1 MPAAVAFEAME
12 PPRPL
17 STTGDDESFMRLALD
32 AAAEAAERGE
42 VPVGAVIVSAASG
55 YDLIDGV
62 PVISVASNR
71 REKSND
77 PTAHAEIIALREASL
92 KLGTWRLSDAT
103 MYVTLEPCPMCA
115 GALVAARLKRVVFG
129 APDPKAGS
137 CGSLYNLCVDPRLN
151 HELEVSHGVLGEQC
165 ASLLSGF
172 FALRR

>member
-1 MPAAVAFEAME
+1 MDA
-12 PPRPL
+12 PRPHPDFF
-17 STTGDDESFMRLALD
+17 DDESLMRLAID
-32 AAAEAAERGE
+32 AAASAAERGE
-42 VPVGAVIVSAASG
+42 VPVGAVIVSVGGASEG
-55 YDLIDGV
+55 PDGKHDGASV
-62 PVISVASNR
+62 VSVASNR
-71 REKSND
+71 REESND

-92 KLGTWRLSDAT
+92 KLGTWRLSDAV

-151 HELEVSHGVLGEQC
+151 HELEVTHGVLGEEC

-172 FALRR
+172 FAKRR

>member
-1 MPAAVAFEAME
+1 MEA
-12 PPRPL
+12 PGSLP
-17 STTGDDESFMRLALD
+17 TTYDDQFFMRLALE

-42 VPVGAVIVSAASG
+42 VPVGAVVVSAMGARG
-55 YDLIDGV
+55 GPGGEPDGV
-62 PVISVASNR
+62 SVVSVASNL
-71 REKSND
+71 REQSND
-77 PTAHAEIIALREASL
+77 PTAHAEILALRQAST

-115 GALVAARLKRVVFG
+115 GALVAARVRRVVFG

-165 ASLLSGF
+165 AALLSGF
-172 FALRR
+172 FASRR

>member
-1 MPAAVAFEAME
+1 
-12 PPRPL
+12 
-17 STTGDDESFMRLALD
+17 MRLALD